1 MNNKAVKGNDEK
13 GWKRGEE
20 KSWLRYY
27 MSFDF
32 LKHRVCLIIHPG
44 EPDRFEYRDV
54 TALAGNTKPALCRGR
69 ELEAMV

>member
-44 EPDRFEYRDV
+44 EPDRFE
-54 TALAGNTKPALCRGR
+54 
-69 ELEAMV
+69 